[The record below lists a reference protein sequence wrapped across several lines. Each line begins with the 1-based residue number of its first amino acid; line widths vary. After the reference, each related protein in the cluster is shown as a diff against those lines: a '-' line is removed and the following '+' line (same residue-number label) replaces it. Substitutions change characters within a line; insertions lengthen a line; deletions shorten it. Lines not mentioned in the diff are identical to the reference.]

1 MVIEEENLYFVKIKS
16 QNTCL
21 VAKKL
26 VIFASGSGSNAVKI
40 YEHFKNRQDIKID
53 SLFCNKPLAGVV
65 DEFKKRKIKVNLIK
79 KTDFES
85 NKVLNLLKKSQ
96 PSLIVLAGFLMKMPF
111 NIIEKFEKKI
121 INIHP
126 ALLPK
131 YGGKGMY
138 GMHIHKKVIQNK
150 ENESG
155 LTIHYVNEEYDKGQ
169 IVFQKKVKVNLEDSP
184 ELLAKKILNQEHL
197 YYPKI
202 IEEILKNE

>member
-1 MVIEEENLYFVKIKS
+1 M
-16 QNTCL
+16 
-21 VAKKL
+21 AKKL

-65 DEFKKRKIKVNLIK
+65 DEFKKRKIRVNLIK

-138 GMHIHKKVIQNK
+138 GINVHKAVK
-150 ENESG
+150 ENSESQTG
-155 LTIHYVNEEYDKGQ
+155 ITIHFVNEHYDEGGIIFQATTSVEETDTPATIAAKVHELEY
-169 IVFQKKVKVNLEDSP
+169 
-184 ELLAKKILNQEHL
+184 EHF
-197 YYPKI
+197 PRV
-202 IEEILKNE
+202 IEETIFKYA